1 MGSSAALL
9 LATGLFTLMSQLPE
23 DQFLTWGWRVPF
35 LFSILLVGVGLVIR
49 VKISESPVFAEVK
62 ESGTQARTPVLEAIR
77 THRRSILLVMGM
89 RVAENSAGY
98 LVTVFGL
105 TYVTEEIG
113 LSDTLGLIGVMLA
126 ALVQFCL
133 TPLYGALSDRIG
145 RRPVYMFG
153 AGLLALVGFPFFWL
167 LNTATVP
174 LVWFGFVLAF
184 AVANG
189 AMFATQPAFFSELF
203 GTRVRYSGISL
214 GYQFA
219 AVFAGG
225 LAPFIA
231 TALFAAAGSY
241 WPVALHI
248 VIVGVISFVSVVLAT
263 ETFREE
269 IAGGTAA

>member
-1 MGSSAALL
+1 
-9 LATGLFTLMSQLPE
+9 
-23 DQFLTWGWRVPF
+23 
-35 LFSILLVGVGLVIR
+35 
-49 VKISESPVFAEVK
+49 
-62 ESGTQARTPVLEAIR
+62 
-77 THRRSILLVMGM
+77 MGM

-105 TYVTEEIG
+105 NYVTEEIG
-113 LSDTLGLIGVMLA
+113 LSDSLGLTGVMLA
-126 ALVQFCL
+126 AAVQFCL
-133 TPLYGALSDRIG
+133 TLLYGALSDRVG

-153 AGLLALVGFPFFWL
+153 AGMIALVGFPFFWL
-167 LNTATVP
+167 LRTESVP
-174 LVWFGFVLAF
+174 LVWFAFVLAF

-231 TALFAAAGSY
+231 QALFAAAGSY
-241 WPVALHI
+241 WPVALQI
-248 VIVGVISFVSVVLAT
+248 MVVGLISLVSVVLAT
-263 ETFREE
+263 ETFRGE
-269 IAGGTAA
+269 IADEAAS

>member
-1 MGSSAALL
+1 VIEAL
-9 LATGLFTLMSQLPE
+9 
-23 DQFLTWGWRVPF
+23 
-35 LFSILLVGVGLVIR
+35 
-49 VKISESPVFAEVK
+49 K
-62 ESGTQARTPVLEAIR
+62 

-105 TYVTEEIG
+105 SYVTEELG
-113 LSDTLGLIGVMLA
+113 LSDTLGLIGIMLA
-126 ALVQFCL
+126 AGVQFCL
-133 TPLYGALSDRIG
+133 TPVYGALSDLVG
-145 RRPVYMFG
+145 RRPVYMLG

-167 LNTATVP
+167 LQTEQVA
-174 LVWFGFVLAF
+174 LVWLGFVLAF

-203 GTRVRYSGISL
+203 GARVRYSGVSL
-214 GYQFA
+214 GYQLA

-241 WPVALHI
+241 WPVALQI
-248 VIVGVISFVSVVLAT
+248 VVVGLISLVSVVLAT
-263 ETFREE
+263 ETFRGE
-269 IAGGTAA
+269 IADPA